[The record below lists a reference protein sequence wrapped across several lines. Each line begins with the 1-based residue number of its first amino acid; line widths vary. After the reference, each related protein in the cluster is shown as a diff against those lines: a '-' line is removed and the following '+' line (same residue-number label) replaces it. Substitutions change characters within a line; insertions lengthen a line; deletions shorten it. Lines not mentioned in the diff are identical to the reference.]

1 MTNPPVSRYQ
11 QVADQL
17 RAEIQSGTY
26 APGEALPSESSLAER
41 FSLNRTTINK
51 AVRQLAAQG
60 LVRVEHGRGAFVREH
75 RELVRLAADRYQ
87 HGASDAPHRREA
99 KAGGWTDEFTADLT
113 ETSASPAIAVRL
125 GIEEG
130 QAVSQAVYTRRVNG
144 ELVQVSTQWE
154 PLSITRGTSAE
165 APSDGSLG
173 SPDVITRFDRIGI
186 RITHVTEVIR
196 SRVPTPEERD
206 RLSLG
211 DATPVLAIERTHWA
225 DDLPVETADIVI
237 RGDRT
242 AIENRQVVHRPTQEA
257 TAATA

>member
-1 MTNPPVSRYQ
+1 MTNPPVPRYQ

-26 APGEALPSESSLAER
+26 ALGEALPSESNLAER

-51 AVRQLAAQG
+51 AVRLLANQG

-75 RELVRLAADRYQ
+75 RELVRLAADRYLR
-87 HGASDAPHRREA
+87 GAADAPHRRDA
-99 KAGGWTDEFTADLT
+99 QAGGWTDEFAADLS
-113 ETSASPAIAVRL
+113 ETAASPAVAVRL
-125 GIEEG
+125 GIEAG
-130 QAVSQAVYTRRVNG
+130 DPVSQAVYTRRVNG
-144 ELVQVSTQWE
+144 ELVQMSTQWE

-186 RITHVTEVIR
+186 TITHVTEVIR

-225 DDLPVETADIVI
+225 DDQPVETADIVI

-242 AIENRQVVHRPTQEA
+242 AIENRQLVRPTQEM
-257 TAATA
+257 TAAAM